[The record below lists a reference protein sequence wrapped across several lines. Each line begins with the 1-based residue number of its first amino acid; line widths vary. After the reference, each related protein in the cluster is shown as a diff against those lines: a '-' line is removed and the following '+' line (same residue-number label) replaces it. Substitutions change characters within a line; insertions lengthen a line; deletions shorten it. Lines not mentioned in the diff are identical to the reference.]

1 MLAISLVNFFGT
13 SVKMEDNSMSQTIDS
28 GDSVLIDT
36 LRYKIC
42 SVKRF
47 DIVYIKS
54 QGVGKTSIKRVV
66 GLPGEE
72 IAIKDGQI
80 YIDGEILKLEP
91 GMNSYDVAGIAED
104 SFVLGEDEYF
114 VLGDNGNSSEDS
126 RYKSV
131 GNIKRDNILGKV
143 WFKVSPF
150 GFI

>member
-1 MLAISLVNFFGT
+1 
-13 SVKMEDNSMSQTIDS
+13 MSQTIDS